1 MILDNN
7 RSNRV
12 GAALCAM
19 LSMLVA
25 ISANAATFP
34 ALPSFETLSAWL
46 STRDYMVLGAAA
58 LVVALVAAA
67 LGVWFIRRRRH
78 SDIVAQG
85 PDLRWW
91 KNP

>member
-1 MILDNN
+1 MIPDNN
-7 RSNRV
+7 RSTRIGV
-12 GAALCAM
+12 ALCA
-19 LSMLVA
+19 LPSMLVA

-34 ALPSFETLSAWL
+34 ALPSFETLTAWL

-58 LVVALVAAA
+58 VVIALVAAM
-67 LGVWFIRRRRH
+67 LGAWFIRRRRH
-78 SDIVAQG
+78 TDVMAQG